1 MAKTDTQ
8 LAHANWNLR
17 WLIKEKIMPG
27 ALLLLCIFTGVPIA
41 LYVVFLIY
49 YFKVKGKKIKITVLK
64 KRTIVY
70 DTLNQV
76 TYSNGTSTHYTV
88 DCNYGNSAKI
98 HTLGCEYS
106 IYEQLKENR
115 TYTVTIKMME
125 IKKIHKK

>member
-1 MAKTDTQ
+1 
-8 LAHANWNLR
+8 
-17 WLIKEKIMPG
+17 MPG
-27 ALLLLCIFTGVPIA
+27 ALLCIIFVGVPIA

-106 IYEQLKENR
+106 IYEQLKKNK